1 MKKGE
6 IMSEISFGS
15 SYKIPVSQCG
25 INNSKK
31 LQLKSLIGS
40 YAGKICGK
48 GQDSFAIVSM
58 QDKKDMSF
66 IRKLRKIGYFQF
78 EMFENSEFPE
88 NLKKLLK

>member
-1 MKKGE
+1 
-6 IMSEISFGS
+6 MSEITFGS
-15 SYKIPVSQCG
+15 SYKIPLTQWG

-40 YAGKICGK
+40 YGGKIGGK
-48 GQDSFAIVSM
+48 GQDSFAVVSM
-58 QDKKDMSF
+58 QDKKDMGF